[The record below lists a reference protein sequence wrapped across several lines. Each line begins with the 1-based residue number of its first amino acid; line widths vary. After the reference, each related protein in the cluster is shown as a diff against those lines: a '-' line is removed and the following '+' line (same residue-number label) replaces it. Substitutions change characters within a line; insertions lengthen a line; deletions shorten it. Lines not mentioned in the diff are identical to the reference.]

1 MRNSIHRRPP
11 PPTQCVNTTE
21 IMVMHHRELSLATGW
36 GTIWTI
42 GPTVQKWSCV
52 EHMGCYESAAMV
64 TAALEM
70 LNKNENTKCKH
81 IPPSWHPAGFFFCFL
96 FECAFTCSS
105 TLCSYQGHKA
115 TNAAGGSQAAF
126 GRRVSKEQGRGQ
138 DKCKG
143 GAGFTDPS
151 EGCCHPGGALQ
162 HHWEPQTVPL
172 LVLFYLI
179 FCLFKTN

>member
-1 MRNSIHRRPP
+1 MRNSIHRWPP
-11 PPTQCVNTTE
+11 PHPMCEYNRDNGDASQRALSRYWLG
-21 IMVMHHRELSLATGW
+21 HHLDNRPHCAEMKLCWAHGLLWICSHGYSCSR
-36 GTIWTI
+36 
-42 GPTVQKWSCV
+42 TVEQKW
-52 EHMGCYESAAMV
+52 
-64 TAALEM
+64 
-70 LNKNENTKCKH
+70 KH
-81 IPPSWHPAGFFFCFL
+81 QMQTRPHCRLPAGFFFCFL

-126 GRRVSKEQGRGQ
+126 GRRVTKEQGRGQ
-138 DKCKG
+138 DKCEG

-179 FCLFKTN
+179 FCLFKTK

>member
-1 MRNSIHRRPP
+1 MRNRIHRWPP
-11 PPTQCVNTTE
+11 HTRCVNTTK
-21 IMVMHHRELSLATGW
+21 IMVMHRSELSLATGW

-42 GPTVQKWSCV
+42 GPTVQNWSCV
-52 EHMGCYESAAMV
+52 EHMSRYESASMV
-64 TAALEM
+64 TTALEM
-70 LNKNENTKCKH
+70 LNKNENTKYKH
-81 IPPSWHPAGFFFCFL
+81 IPPSDTQQ
-96 FECAFTCSS
+96 ECPFTCSS

-126 GRRVSKEQGRGQ
+126 GRRVNKEQGRGQ

-162 HHWEPQTVPL
+162 HHWEPQTVPI

-179 FCLFKTN
+179 FCLFKTK